1 MSTYN
6 IDDVV
11 SYGKNGVCRITEIK
25 KMKFDRSEEHEYYV
39 LAPLRDKNATFFVPV
54 DSSVLLSRMRKVMT
68 KDEID
73 EVLDSAKDESI
84 EWIDDKKQ
92 RNDAFR
98 AIITEGNPH
107 KILLLAHCIYNMKKE
122 KEAAGRKLWA
132 CDESLLAT
140 VVKMISEEMSWS
152 IGIPESK
159 VSEYIRKKI
168 ETE

>member
-11 SYGKNGVCRITEIK
+11 SYGKNGVCRITEIRR
-25 KMKFDRSEEHEYYV
+25 MKFDRSDEREYYV

-54 DSSVLLSRMRKVMT
+54 DSPVLLSKMRKAMT
-68 KDEID
+68 KEEID
-73 EVLDSAKDESI
+73 EVLDSAKDKSI

-98 AIITEGNPH
+98 AIMNGGDPH
-107 KILLLAHCIYNMKKE
+107 QILLLAHCIHSARKE

-132 CDESLLAT
+132 CDEALLISIER
-140 VVKMISEEMSWS
+140 MISEEMSWS
-152 IGIPESK
+152 LGIPESK
-159 VSEYIRKKI
+159 VGAYIRKKLEI
-168 ETE
+168 E